1 MADIT
6 EVSPLAPAGF
16 PDLPII
22 DGVRFAAAEA
32 GVKYQ
37 GRKDV
42 TLIELA
48 QGSTVA
54 GIFTKS
60 AGPSGPRGGALG
72 WFGPGQMV
80 PPFEAAVQ
88 DLKVGEVSDPVE
100 TQFGWHVII
109 LNETR
114 TQQAPTLEMVRPE
127 VTIDAENAV
136 AAAYVEEL
144 RQAGTLDQSGAEGL
158 DPNLISQFNLLDN

>member
-54 GIFTKS
+54 GVFTKS
-60 AGPSGPRGGALG
+60 ATRSANVLDC
-72 WFGPGQMV
+72 QK
-80 PPFEAAVQ
+80 
-88 DLKVGEVSDPVE
+88 KVGLDSDLGAA
-100 TQFGWHVII
+100 FII
-109 LNETR
+109 NSGNSNAFTGRAGDGSVAAICE
-114 TQQAPTLEMVRPE
+114 
-127 VTIDAENAV
+127 AV
-136 AAAYVEEL
+136 AAATGLPETRVFTSSTGVIGERLPHDRITAKVGEL
-144 RQAGTLDQSGAEGL
+144 VQGL
-158 DPNLISQFNLLDN
+158 TPDAIEDAALGIMTTDTYA